1 MLPRA
6 LKVATLDVRDMA
18 KRLTVQANT
27 ARTLP
32 LSYIQHY
39 VFVHNAAVVG
49 RGEGVFKY

>member
-1 MLPRA
+1 MLPRV

-18 KRLTVQANT
+18 KRLTVQANA